1 MQINKMISL
10 RYLYFQNQ
18 HYSKTIS
25 VISLMLA
32 IVQMEESSSNLLLI
46 ETKQVQDLGQG
57 NKTEELKQEAGADP
71 SKLIQKL

>member
-1 MQINKMISL
+1 MISL